1 MIPLSSTGITNVS
14 SMRRLRLFL
23 SVKLLSWSRFPRD
36 FQVIKD
42 LIKLLFSNIVTVKR
56 LGRIVISMLDSIK
69 PVVSVSVYSFYLVA
83 KSILI
88 KRVELFLLSLFYGEP
103 LLASNKRFSRS
114 EENIQQTE
122 PQKDRSNEDKMKVC
136 WNPSQ
141 SPSYKVGSKYRKGN
155 SYENPKDLNYNVFF
169 LRFIRSSHLCFWL

>member
-23 SVKLLSWSRFPRD
+23 SVKLFSWSRFPRD